1 MGVIK
6 WLNSSTRKNWH
17 SVLLSIIMGVV
28 MGLMIIPSMRMLTNV
43 VPVKSYVFE
52 GVVMDE
58 DNRPIKSATVLINKV
73 GSDATKADGTFSISE
88 RVGMGQA
95 LEVGESLNV
104 IVTAKGYETDEQ
116 PFELSDA
123 RMQTMKFV
131 LYKID

>member
-1 MGVIK
+1 MGLGK

-17 SVLLSIIMGVV
+17 SVVLSVIMGIV

-43 VPVKSYVFE
+43 APVKNYVFE

-58 DNRPIKSATVLINKV
+58 DNRPIKGATVLINRV
-73 GSDATKADGTFSISE
+73 GSTTSGSDGAFRISE
-88 RVGMGQA
+88 RRGLGTA

-116 PFELSDA
+116 PFELSESK
-123 RMQTMKFV
+123 MQTMKFV
-131 LYKID
+131 LYAIN